1 MSRLHRLVYT
11 SVPTPDVDDRQ
22 IAAILHSARTHNRED
37 GITGF
42 LAFNA
47 RTFLQVLEGPGRAI
61 SHCLVRLMRDERHDG
76 VELLSY
82 EPIDARA
89 FPDWGMGY
97 AALHSRHESLVARY
111 CGGGE
116 ISAQAMSPAGAL
128 MLLQELSAEVMMAQS
143 LPPNAVPLAAAQRPA
158 ALSAS
163 SIRSPAA

>member
-22 IAAILHSARTHNRED
+22 IAAILHSARTHNRND
-37 GITGF
+37 GLTGF

-47 RTFLQVLEGPGRAI
+47 KTFLQVLEGPGHMI
-61 SHCLVRLMRDERHDG
+61 SQCLVRLLRDERHSE

-82 EPIDARA
+82 DPIDARA

-97 AALHSRHESLVARY
+97 AALHSRHEALVARY
-111 CGGGE
+111 CGGSE
-116 ISAQAMSPAGAL
+116 ISAAAMSPAGAL

-143 LPPNAVPLAAAQRPA
+143 LPPNAVPLAAAQRA
-158 ALSAS
+158 AQFSAS
-163 SIRSPAA
+163 STRSPAA